1 VTGPAPPE
9 ASLRTFVALPFAEAD
24 LARLAALVES
34 LRAEVPGLRWTRP
47 DGLHLTLRFLGAS
60 PPAALE
66 RLAPLLRGSV
76 AETRPCA
83 IRVAGL
89 GLFPERG
96 KARVLWL
103 GVDLPRALLDL
114 QAGCEAAAQ
123 AVGFPAD
130 ARAFIPH
137 VTLGRWRDPARRPEL
152 RPVDLGEMRVDR
164 LVLFRSDQRRGG
176 AVYTP
181 LQVHPLGG
189 A

>member
-1 VTGPAPPE
+1 
-9 ASLRTFVALPFAEAD
+9 VALPFAEAD

-34 LRAEVPGLRWTRP
+34 LRSAVLGLRWTRP
-47 DGLHLTLRFLGAS
+47 DGLHVTLRFLGAS
-60 PPAALE
+60 SPEALE
-66 RLAPLLRGSV
+66 RLETSLRREAAAARPSSV
-76 AETRPCA
+76 RAS
-83 IRVAGL
+83 GL

-103 GVDLPRALLDL
+103 GVDLPRSLLDL

-130 ARAFIPH
+130 ERAFIPH
-137 VTLGRWRDPARRPEL
+137 VTLGRWRDPTRRPEL